1 MTYISSLSA
10 SSLLSAHI
18 RQDVSIV
25 FYTTKRHFSHFS
37 LIRKSIYLFS
47 ACIAF
52 CGFLPGSGYAAE
64 EVGTKKEFIIT
75 AYYSPLPNQNFYLK
89 GNYDAERILN
99 GNGTNGASGKP
110 VFTGM
115 LAAPKTYT
123 FGTKIVFEGLGAGIV
138 EDRGGAIVTAG
149 ERGQSYDRIDIWMGQ
164 GETGLRRALI
174 WGRRKV
180 TGTIVDSKDG
190 TPILDITAI
199 DSGRIDLSRFEKVTS
214 VSMAGMTKEVLE
226 MFADLGYT
234 TEGRSM
240 RDMVLAF
247 QLDHGVVVNST
258 DPGAGNYG
266 PLTKATLAEAHGR
279 YDTIRNA
286 ELKAIEEQKALLIAE
301 RNNWEKAYT
310 IARSQVQS
318 FGSPKK
324 GQSGSNVRSLQVFL
338 RDAGYFKGKDTGIM
352 GNSTILALRSFQKAN
367 GLSMTG
373 AIDTHTQDAL
383 IERVMEKWG

>member
-25 FYTTKRHFSHFS
+25 FYTTKRHFLRLS
-37 LIRKSIYLFS
+37 LVKKSIYTLS

-89 GNYDAERILN
+89 GNYDAEKVLN

-115 LAAPKTYT
+115 LAAPKTYA

-149 ERGQSYDRIDIWMGQ
+149 ERGQVYDRIDIWMGQ
-164 GETGLRRALI
+164 GESGLRRALI

-180 TGTIVDSKDG
+180 TGTLVASNDNTSI
-190 TPILDITAI
+190 IDITAI

-226 MFADLGYT
+226 MFSDLGYT
-234 TEGRSM
+234 TE
-240 RDMVLAF
+240 
-247 QLDHGVVVNST
+247 
-258 DPGAGNYG
+258 
-266 PLTKATLAEAHGR
+266 
-279 YDTIRNA
+279 
-286 ELKAIEEQKALLIAE
+286 
-301 RNNWEKAYT
+301 
-310 IARSQVQS
+310 
-318 FGSPKK
+318 
-324 GQSGSNVRSLQVFL
+324 
-338 RDAGYFKGKDTGIM
+338 
-352 GNSTILALRSFQKAN
+352 
-367 GLSMTG
+367 
-373 AIDTHTQDAL
+373 
-383 IERVMEKWG
+383 